1 MLLKKTKFF
10 EKYVESNNE
19 IFYDNE
25 VENIIKWDLAKI
37 CMKNNSNWKFFNEKE
52 DNPDEI

>member
-10 EKYVESNNE
+10 EKYVERNNE

-25 VENIIKWDLAKI
+25 VENIIK
-37 CMKNNSNWKFFNEKE
+37 
-52 DNPDEI
+52 